1 MSEILNENIEETME
15 TLTEE
20 VVEEG
25 NNNEHIDQVLDMVSE
40 AGTDGDLDWWFIA
53 KVVGTTLAAIGGLA
67 LIRKKCK
74 EKGISIKSLFTKIK
88 DMRQKKT
95 NEEPDEGDVVDSK
108 ATEVDSKDSEEKKE
122 EAEDKS
128 KK

>member
-67 LIRKKCK
+67 LIRNKCK

-88 DMRQKKT
+88 DMCQKKT
-95 NEEPDEGDVVDSK
+95 NEEPDEEEVVDSE
-108 ATEVDSKDSEEKKE
+108 ATEVDSKDSKEKKE

-128 KK
+128 KN

>member
-25 NNNEHIDQVLDMVSE
+25 NNNEHIDQVLNMVSE

-95 NEEPDEGDVVDSK
+95 NEEPNEEDVIDSE
-108 ATEVDSKDSEEKKE
+108 ATEVDSEDLKEKKE